1 MVKEEIFLILL
12 LAFNLNNISSYIVLP
27 FSFSLKNNNFQKF
40 NLVSKPKDYFE
51 YYMNNTI
58 YSKIKVNDQLVTFRL
73 SMDTFATF
81 ISDKIYQPKNLDSQE
96 IKKDKNFTLN
106 YINLNK
112 VKMINDSFY
121 FQNIDNTAEKPDEL
135 TNFNNYTFFQ
145 VNKYTYDLV
154 DQESAIIGLNRV
166 KGAPY
171 MVLEETS
178 EHWGCRFEEDT
189 NIIWQLKKRKVINST
204 LFSVKYDNLKEE
216 GKIIIGEFP
225 HEYDKNNYYAKNLY
239 YNRVTCY
246 TCPPFNYY
254 SRFNELFYDN
264 QSLLV
269 TKTFQISIDHG
280 FIEAPLNVKKEFDP
294 FFEKYKDYCKEENLN
309 NIYVFYCKKEAITN
323 FKSIVFYFQNREIYK
338 YGQLNEFNLEF
349 NFNDLFIKESG
360 DKDGD
365 LYYFQIIFKKTE
377 DWIFG
382 KPLFKKYRLVF
393 DQDNKMYGI
402 YSNIEKGIEEEQI
415 NKSSFSKEIIF
426 WIVIIILGIIVLVE
440 SYFLI
445 KKMFFQS
452 RNKRPNELKDE
463 YDYNN
468 PLNSTDNKN
477 SVNY

>member
-1 MVKEEIFLILL
+1 MVKEEIFLLL
-12 LAFNLNNISSYIVLP
+12 LIAFNLNNISSYIILP
-27 FSFSLKNNNFQKF
+27 FNFFLKNNNLKKI
-40 NLVSKPKDYFE
+40 NLDSEPKSYFE

-58 YSKIKVNDQLVTFRL
+58 YSKIKVNDQLITFRL

-81 ISDKIYQPKNLDSQE
+81 ISDKIYQPKNLDLQE
-96 IKKDKNFTLN
+96 IKIDKNFTLN

-112 VKMINDSFY
+112 VKMLNDSFY
-121 FQNIDNTAEKPDEL
+121 FQKIDNTSENSNEL

-145 VNKYTYDLV
+145 VNKYTD
-154 DQESAIIGLNRV
+154 DSIEQESAIIGLNRV

-171 MVLEETS
+171 MVLEES
-178 EHWGCRFEEDT
+178 SDHWGCKYEEDT
-189 NIIWQLKKRKVINST
+189 NMIGQLKKRKIINST
-204 LFSVKYDNLKEE
+204 LFSIKYNNLKEE
-216 GKIIIGEFP
+216 GEIIIGEFP
-225 HEYDKNNYYAKNLY
+225 HEYDKNNYFEKNLY

-254 SRFNELFYDN
+254 SRFNEFFYDN
-264 QSLLV
+264 KSLLV

-280 FIEAPLNVKKEFDP
+280 FIEAPLSVKKEFDP

-309 NIYVFYCKKEAITN
+309 DIYVFYCKKEAVEN

-338 YGQLNEFNLEF
+338 FGQLNDFNLEF
-349 NFNDLFIKESG
+349 NYKDLFIKKN
-360 DKDGD
+360 DD

-393 DQDNKMYGI
+393 DQNNKMYGI
-402 YSNIEKGIEEEQI
+402 YSNILKGIEEEEE
-415 NKSSFSKEIIF
+415 NKSSFNKEIIF
-426 WIVIIILGIIVLVE
+426 WIVIISLGIIVFVE
-440 SYFLI
+440 SYCLI
-445 KKMFFQS
+445 KKKCLQS

-468 PLNSTDNKN
+468 PLNSGENKN
-477 SVNY
+477 SLNY